1 MQSLNTPDDTD
12 ELSPQE
18 REIVTELR
26 RMNHQARGNIHGL
39 ATEYARL
46 FPLVRPLSL
55 VRPER

>member
-1 MQSLNTPDDTD
+1 MQTLNTPDDPD

-18 REIVTELR
+18 REIVRELR
-26 RMNHQARGNIHGL
+26 CMNHQARANIHGL

-46 FPLVRPLSL
+46 FPLIRPLNL